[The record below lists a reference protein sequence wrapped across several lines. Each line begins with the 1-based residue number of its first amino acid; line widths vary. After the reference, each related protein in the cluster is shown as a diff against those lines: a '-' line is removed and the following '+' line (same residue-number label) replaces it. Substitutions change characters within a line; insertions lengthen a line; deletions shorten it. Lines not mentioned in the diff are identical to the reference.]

1 MVIVVGNL
9 MSEDNLVVMELDEL
23 ADLMVWTYKRGFLD
37 ASKSISALISDVI
50 GNSADN
56 IIDAEVLKKV
66 YVDMLKNRKQT
77 KLSEATY

>member
-1 MVIVVGNL
+1 MNVIGDL
-9 MSEDNLVVMELDEL
+9 MGEESMVVMDLEEM

-37 ASKSISALISDVI
+37 AAKSISALISDVI

-66 YVDMLKNRKQT
+66 YVDMLKNRKQV
-77 KLSEATY
+77 KLSEATH